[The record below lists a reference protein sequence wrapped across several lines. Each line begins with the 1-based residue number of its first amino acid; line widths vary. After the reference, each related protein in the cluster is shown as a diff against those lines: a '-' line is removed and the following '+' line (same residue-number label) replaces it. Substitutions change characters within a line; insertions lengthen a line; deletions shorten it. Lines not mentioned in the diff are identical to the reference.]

1 MRDIFI
7 SHSSLDKSICESVC
21 ELFESYGFSCWVAYR
36 PNNLPPGENYT
47 NRIKTA
53 IDSSKVFVLLVS
65 RNSLSSEQIM
75 QEVALANERQKY
87 GLRIF
92 SIIIDESV
100 TIDEFKDKMGYV
112 FSAKQ
117 SAFWD
122 QKESI
127 DELTNQIHIA
137 LIGEHTSEKAE
148 ITSTNSP
155 PIHLIGRE
163 QEMDDILQLLKQNG
177 KLCLSGMGGIGKTAI
192 LQFMCNEVFPQYY
205 ATIIYLSIDKCLLRT
220 IDNDEKLKINNES
233 IQEKRK
239 VLSDYEYAVYKLK
252 LLENSV
258 NNSTLIIIDNME
270 SEKDPFLDRIC
281 DLNCDII
288 IATRFKTFY
297 RNGFKIYP
305 VKEIKNRSCIHE
317 LFEEYYGVKIDD
329 DELKSVDKLLN
340 HTRLHTM
347 TVILFAKQMRYFG
360 KKPSDYI
367 SNNQLRYE
375 RTRNLGQIMGDT
387 LDSDVQRMYSQLFD
401 LFDVEAFSGEEKA
414 VLKTLC
420 LLPSEG
426 IYRHLYIEIIGD
438 EYSSC
443 IQSLEQK
450 GWLYSDDDSMIVLHP
465 LVRDVVFHEFEIF
478 FDDPDIKRFIT
489 NFISMI
495 SNAWGESFEK
505 NQKFK
510 ELALSIYYQFP
521 APSTEHYKK
530 YLVLSKYLW
539 TVNCLELSIEIQN
552 KIKQLFVNNEGKH
565 IYTSDEAETLMQIG
579 LTYQQKADYRN
590 AYLELENAAKIF
602 ANRYAASLSHLAQA
616 YMKAKNKPFDQIEQ
630 LYKQSLEIRQQFW
643 SNTISEAASCHLY
656 AKALSEYQVN
666 LTLAIELEKRA
677 YKLFSSLQPGHIN
690 VSSAAYILGWL
701 YVQTAEDL
709 DDIEFGI
716 QKLLEAK
723 NIRLKGREKL
733 HPWFEDIYLK
743 LGLAYQKAGQMNE
756 AKDYFELLL
765 QVREKK
771 YSDVTDEKPITEAY
785 QLLQTVYEA
794 LDDTEG
800 IRKCKKYLKYH
811 L

>member
-1 MRDIFI
+1 M
-7 SHSSLDKSICESVC
+7 
-21 ELFESYGFSCWVAYR
+21 
-36 PNNLPPGENYT
+36 
-47 NRIKTA
+47 
-53 IDSSKVFVLLVS
+53 
-65 RNSLSSEQIM
+65 
-75 QEVALANERQKY
+75 
-87 GLRIF
+87 
-92 SIIIDESV
+92 
-100 TIDEFKDKMGYV
+100 
-112 FSAKQ
+112 
-117 SAFWD
+117 
-122 QKESI
+122 
-127 DELTNQIHIA
+127 
-137 LIGEHTSEKAE
+137 
-148 ITSTNSP
+148 
-155 PIHLIGRE
+155 
-163 QEMDDILQLLKQNG
+163 
-177 KLCLSGMGGIGKTAI
+177 
-192 LQFMCNEVFPQYY
+192 
-205 ATIIYLSIDKCLLRT
+205 
-220 IDNDEKLKINNES
+220 
-233 IQEKRK
+233 
-239 VLSDYEYAVYKLK
+239 
-252 LLENSV
+252 
-258 NNSTLIIIDNME
+258 
-270 SEKDPFLDRIC
+270 
-281 DLNCDII
+281 
-288 IATRFKTFY
+288 
-297 RNGFKIYP
+297 
-305 VKEIKNRSCIHE
+305 
-317 LFEEYYGVKIDD
+317 FEEYYGIKIDD
-329 DELKSVDKLLN
+329 EELKSVDKLLN
-340 HTRLHTM
+340 HTHLHTM

-367 SNNQLRYE
+367 NNNQLRYE

-401 LFDVEAFSGEEKA
+401 LFDVEAFTSEEKA

-426 IYRHLYIEIIGD
+426 IYRHLYLAIIG
-438 EYSSC
+438 EKFSQC
-443 IQSLEQK
+443 IQKLEHM
-450 GWLYSDDDSMIVLHP
+450 GWIYSNDDSMIVLHP
-465 LVRDVVFHEFEIF
+465 LVRDVVFLEFEIY

-489 NFISMI
+489 SSISMI

-521 APSTEHYKK
+521 YPTTEHYKK

-565 IYTSDEAETLMQIG
+565 TYTSDEAETLMQIG
-579 LTYQQKADYRN
+579 LTYQQKTDYRN

-616 YMKAKNKPFDQIEQ
+616 YMKAQNKPFDQIEQ

-643 SNTISEAASCHLY
+643 TDTISEAASCHLY
-656 AKALSEYQVN
+656 AEALSEYQVN
-666 LTLAIELEKRA
+666 LTMAIELEKRA

-756 AKDYFELLL
+756 AKNYFELLL

-771 YSDVTDEKPITEAY
+771 FSDVIDDKPITESY
-785 QLLQTVYEA
+785 QILQKVYEA

-800 IRKCKKYLKYH
+800 MRKCKKYLKYH